1 MSPSMCMR
9 ALVAA
14 TLAVIMVIPL
24 RVEAGEASADFVAEY
39 AALCGAPARDSFSKL
54 VAHAEGLG
62 WVKVERTS
70 NAELHALM
78 QLSDK
83 GIAEG
88 KAEGYVTGASNA
100 TLTKMVGGRPLHFV
114 ATHLRSNIL
123 NMVGCYL
130 YDFEATA
137 PVDPAAVTR
146 LLGIEPAYTRDL
158 GSITTTVW
166 GPSPNIPGTL
176 DTHLTFVPP
185 RSPAVAKVGFDG
197 VMLKVSVGAPKGNGG
212 E

>member
-1 MSPSMCMR
+1 MAGSGWGRSR
-9 ALVAA
+9 VAA
-14 TLAVIMVIPL
+14 TFAAIMMAPVQ
-24 RVEAGEASADFVAEY
+24 VAAGDASAGFVAEY

-62 WVKVERTS
+62 WAKVERTS
-70 NAELHALM
+70 NAELAALM

-130 YDFEATA
+130 YDFEAVTPID
-137 PVDPAAVTR
+137 PVLVTR
-146 LLGIEPAYTRDL
+146 LLGIEPAYTREL
-158 GSITTTVW
+158 GGITTTVW

-197 VMLKVSVGAPKGNGG
+197 VMLKVSVGAPKGSGG

>member
-9 ALVAA
+9 ALVAVQ
-14 TLAVIMVIPL
+14 LAVVMVAPMQ
-24 RVEAGEASADFVAEY
+24 VAAGEASADFVAEY

-62 WVKVERTS
+62 WVKAERTS

-114 ATHLRSNIL
+114 ATHVRSNIL

-158 GSITTTVW
+158 GGITTTVW
-166 GPSPNIPGTL
+166 GPSPNTPGTL

-185 RSPAVAKVGFDG
+185 LSPAVAKVGFDG

>member
-1 MSPSMCMR
+1 MSLSMCMR

-14 TLAVIMVIPL
+14 TFAAIMVAPMQ
-24 RVEAGEASADFVAEY
+24 VAAGEASAGFVAEY

-62 WVKVERTS
+62 WVKAERTS

-137 PVDPAAVTR
+137 PVDPDAVTR
-146 LLGIEPAYTRDL
+146 LLGIEPAYTREL
-158 GSITTTVW
+158 GGITTTVW

-185 RSPAVAKVGFDG
+185 LSPAVAKVGFDG

>member
-1 MSPSMCMR
+1 MARSGRGRS
-9 ALVAA
+9 LVAA
-14 TLAVIMVIPL
+14 TLVAIMLAPMQVA
-24 RVEAGEASADFVAEY
+24 AGDASVGFVAEY
-39 AALCGAPARDSFSKL
+39 AALCGTPARDSYSKL

-62 WVKVERTS
+62 WAKVARTS
-70 NAELHALM
+70 NAELAALM

-114 ATHLRSNIL
+114 ATHVRSNIL

-130 YDFEATA
+130 YDFEAVA

-146 LLGIEPAYTRDL
+146 LLGIEPAYTREL
-158 GSITTTVW
+158 GGITTTVW
-166 GPSPNIPGTL
+166 GPSPNISGTL

-185 RSPAVAKVGFDG
+185 QSPAVAKVGFDG